1 LFCERH
7 LRVPDAGNREEPGLF
22 PYAERAAWEP
32 TRLSH
37 VLLQQG
43 RSHMDQQDQEREV
56 RIGIGLLFGLAVFA
70 LIALG
75 SFYFHPSTE
84 DTIASRIA
92 HSSR

>member
-1 LFCERH
+1 
-7 LRVPDAGNREEPGLF
+7 
-22 PYAERAAWEP
+22 
-32 TRLSH
+32 
-37 VLLQQG
+37 
-43 RSHMDQQDQEREV
+43 MDQQDQEREV